1 MIPSRNPADRS
12 LFGIAEFSITYRF
25 AGVHQPGVAVPRPL
39 TEPNPQTAVEM
50 QQLTDRIN
58 QLTTLLSNVGI
69 SV

>member
-1 MIPSRNPADRS
+1 
-12 LFGIAEFSITYRF
+12 
-25 AGVHQPGVAVPRPL
+25 VPRPL